1 MLETTSS
8 PPLNF
13 QKLIDFHNG
22 NENDEML
29 ELFISYVKKDP
40 YKKEDK
46 IQIIKEQNKKYLK
59 YSNQHYNFKAN
70 AEEDQ
75 QK

>member
-1 MLETTSS
+1 
-8 PPLNF
+8 
-13 QKLIDFHNG
+13 
-22 NENDEML
+22 ML